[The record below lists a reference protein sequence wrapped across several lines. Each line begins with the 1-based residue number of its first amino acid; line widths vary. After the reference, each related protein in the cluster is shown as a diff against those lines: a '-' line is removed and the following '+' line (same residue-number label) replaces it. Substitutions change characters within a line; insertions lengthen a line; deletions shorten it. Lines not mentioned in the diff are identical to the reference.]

1 MQPILQ
7 SFLCLRDIFVVLKG
21 NICNTILQVRG
32 DTKYIGMGKKI
43 DHIIIY
49 AGVKI
54 RNNTKDIWQLAC
66 FKITLCHS
74 KYRANTIGALIAPF
88 THSHANQTYE
98 SNAGAGEASCGPHR
112 TVGVS
117 SQAAHTSRYTSTS
130 AS

>member
-1 MQPILQ
+1 
-7 SFLCLRDIFVVLKG
+7 
-21 NICNTILQVRG
+21 
-32 DTKYIGMGKKI
+32 MGEKI
-43 DHIIIY
+43 DHIIIC
-49 AGVKI
+49 AGVNS

-74 KYRANTIGALIAPF
+74 KYRADTIGVSIAPF

-98 SNAGAGEASCGPHR
+98 SNAGAGEASCGPHI

-117 SQAAHTSRYTSTS
+117 HAAHTSRYTSTS